1 MNTTDNSDDG
11 RFDHKAFLKSL
22 TTRPGVYQMYDEA
35 GKLLYV
41 GKARNLKNR
50 VGSYFRASGLTEKT
64 MALVARIHDIQV
76 TVTTTE
82 VDALL
87 LEHNLIKTHQPP
99 YNILLRDDKS
109 YPYIYVSADKY
120 PRISLHRGAQRGKGR
135 YFGPYPSA
143 GAVRESLHFLQ
154 KVFKVRQCED
164 SYFRNRTRPCLQ
176 YQIDR
181 CTAPCVELV
190 SEAEYGQQVESTR
203 MFLAGKSQELMV
215 RLADDMEQAAE
226 QLEYE
231 RAAQYRD
238 QIAQLQHVQAS
249 QGIEGVQG
257 DLDLLAAAV
266 DAGRACVQVLFV
278 RAARVLGSKTY
289 YPPLKLEE
297 TPAEVLA
304 AFIPQYY
311 LGGSRAVPAEIIV
324 NEAPEDAETLAEALS
339 VQAGRKVKL
348 RHRVRDARARWLR
361 LAVQTAQTSL
371 ASHLA
376 GRQTVQA
383 RFEALQEVL
392 RLPELPQR
400 LECFDISHSS
410 GEATVAS
417 CVVFDENGPRK
428 TDYRKFNIEGITGG
442 DDYAAMQQALM
453 RRYKRIKSG
462 EGEQPDILLIDG
474 GKGQVAQAMGVL
486 EELQLHDI
494 LVIGVAKG
502 VTRKAGFE
510 TLVDGVTGKERQ
522 LPGDSPALHLI
533 QQVRDEAH
541 RFAITGHRAR
551 RGKARQRSQLED
563 IPGVGARR
571 RRELLRHFG
580 SAQGVMNASVEEL
593 KKISGIS
600 ATMAAQIYDYLHATG
615 ESGERTQ

>member
-1 MNTTDNSDDG
+1 MNS
-11 RFDHKAFLKSL
+11 FDHKAYLKTL

-50 VGSYFRASGLTEKT
+50 VGSYFRASGLSEKT
-64 MALVARIHDIQV
+64 MALVARIAEIQV

-87 LEHNLIKTHQPP
+87 LEHNLIKSHRPP
-99 YNILLRDDKS
+99 FNILLKDDKS
-109 YPYIYVSADKY
+109 YPYIHVSADRF
-120 PRISLHRGAQRGKGR
+120 PRISLHRGAQKGKGR
-135 YFGPYPSA
+135 YYGPYPSA
-143 GAVRESLHFLQ
+143 AAVRDSLHFLQ
-154 KVFKVRQCED
+154 KVFKVRQCEN
-164 SYFRNRTRPCLQ
+164 SYFSNRSRPCLQ

-181 CTAPCVELV
+181 CTAPCVDKV
-190 SEAEYGQQVESTR
+190 SAEDYSGQVEATR

-215 RLADDMEQAAE
+215 RLADDMERAAAE
-226 QLEYE
+226 LEYE

-238 QIAQLQHVQAS
+238 QISQLQHVQAV

-257 DLDLLAAAV
+257 DLDILAAAV
-266 DAGRACVQVLFV
+266 EAGRACVQVLFV

-297 TPAEVLA
+297 SAAEVLA

-311 LGGSRAVPAEIIV
+311 LGGTRPVPGEILV
-324 NEAPEDAETLAEALS
+324 NEAPEDHATLAEALS
-339 VQAGRKVKL
+339 VQAGRKVQL
-348 RHRVRDARARWLR
+348 RSRVRDARARWLR
-361 LAVQTAQTSL
+361 LAQQTAQTSL
-371 ASHLA
+371 TAHLA
-376 GRQTVQA
+376 GRESVQG
-383 RFEALQEVL
+383 RLVALQEAL
-392 RLPELPQR
+392 RLEEPPAR
-400 LECFDISHSS
+400 IECFDISHSS

-428 TDYRKFNIEGITGG
+428 ADYRKFNIEGITAG
-442 DDYAAMQQALM
+442 DDYAAMQQALS
-453 RRYKRIKSG
+453 RRFKRLKSG
-462 EGEQPDILLIDG
+462 EGEQPDVLLIDG
-474 GKGQVAQAMGVL
+474 GKGQVAQAVAVL
-486 EELQLHDI
+486 EELQLPDI
-494 LVIGVAKG
+494 LVVGVAKG
-502 VTRKAGFE
+502 ATRKAGFE
-510 TLVDGVTGKERQ
+510 TLVEGASGRERQ

-551 RGKARQRSQLED
+551 RAKARQRSLLED

-580 SAQGVMNASVEEL
+580 SAQGVVNASVEEL
-593 KKISGIS
+593 RKINGIS
-600 ATMAAQIYDYLHATG
+600 ATMASQIYDYLHATG
-615 ESGERTQ
+615 ESGDINR